1 MGSASL
7 VTCKQQLSLLTP
19 VLLLVSVRH
28 LTRCQADSSPASCKE
43 ITQAGDSAGCC

>member
-7 VTCKQQLSLLTP
+7 VACKQQLSPLTP
-19 VLLLVSVRH
+19 VLLSVSLRH
-28 LTRCQADSSPASCKE
+28 LPRRQANGSPASCKQ